1 MYQGRLTVIM
11 IKVVTKV
18 VIVGVVVVV
27 VVGFKGALQQLEAGA
42 LHVLVGQ
49 TFEVGRSLAGV
60 EIFTWNEPGFCRF
73 RQTEHTAIKRREN
86 LKKTKTKK
94 PREKRTG
101 KSFRKLKNVQN

>member
-11 IKVVTKV
+11 IKMVTKV
-18 VIVGVVVVV
+18 VVVGVVVVVV

-73 RQTEHTAIKRREN
+73 RQTEHTA
-86 LKKTKTKK
+86 KKG
-94 PREKRTG
+94 G
-101 KSFRKLKNVQN
+101 KI

>member
-18 VIVGVVVVV
+18 VVVGVVVVV
-27 VVGFKGALQQLEAGA
+27 VVVVGLKGALQQLEAGA

-73 RQTEHTAIKRREN
+73 RQTEHTVKKRREN
-86 LKKTKTKK
+86 SKK
-94 PREKRTG
+94 
-101 KSFRKLKNVQN
+101 KNDSGMNIF

>member
-11 IKVVTKV
+11 IKMVTKV
-18 VIVGVVVVV
+18 VVVGVVVVV

-73 RQTEHTAIKRREN
+73 RQTEHTVKKRREN
-86 LKKTKTKK
+86 SKKRKQKKNAETKG
-94 PREKRTG
+94 G
-101 KSFRKLKNVQN
+101 KNGLGKVSEN